1 MGRLWIGGYKIM
13 ALVKNVGA
21 EKTFKKITQTQDS
34 TTYTVSQKAFSS
46 ITPAAVSSNAYTGA
60 SYYAFGT
67 TFFMDD
73 AQENPLQC
81 GGLAFALGTGGKTGY
96 FIELDTTPNAIYGN
110 SKNIN
115 IFKSYQVTEDGV
127 TYGSKTKLTNEYV
140 NNVSTLNAV
149 YGGRAFNIDVK
160 IKAFSNKVEIKIW
173 INGYNITAVD
183 TYGPIANNKTFANNL
198 IPITNNVGIFAKK
211 GTCYFDYVYGM
222 SITEPEWKYDSYGT
236 NRYTGQFSK
245 DLISMAF
252 GDLNFQGLENKSI
265 PSASIDEF
273 GTTVRELHHVK
284 LKFDSRP
291 SMPVRF
297 STGNNAYASIVAQ
310 SLTNY
315 EGEAFVLNNASTP
328 IPLQDNTSASFY
340 IIGNTIDSSGQL
352 ENVIETTTKDYVK
365 KEPFIFESKWIQSNE
380 DADALGNWIKESAIN
395 KGSVVD
401 MEIFGNPVV
410 SPGDVIS
417 IFYPYQG
424 YSNTNTSKFIVN
436 SVTHGY
442 SENGLTTS
450 ISCRSL

>member
-1 MGRLWIGGYKIM
+1 MT
-13 ALVKNVGA
+13 LVKNVGA

-34 TTYTVSQKAFSS
+34 TTYTVSQKEFSS
-46 ITPAAVSSNAYTGA
+46 ITPASVVSNAYTTT

-73 AQENPLQC
+73 SQENPLQC
-81 GGLAFALGTGGKTGY
+81 GGLAFAVGPGGKTGY
-96 FIELDTTPNAIYGN
+96 FIELDTTPDAIYGN

-115 IFKSYQVTEDGV
+115 IFKSSQITEDG
-127 TYGSKTKLTNEYV
+127 KTFGVKIKLKDEYV

-160 IKAFSNKVEIKIW
+160 IKAYSNKVEIKIW
-173 INGYNITAVD
+173 INGYLITAVD
-183 TYGPIANNKTFANNL
+183 TYGPVSTNRTVANNL

-222 SITEPEWKYDSYGT
+222 SITKEQYEMDTYGI

-252 GDLNFQGLENKSI
+252 GDLTFTGLSNQAI
-265 PSASIDEF
+265 PSNSIDEF
-273 GTTVRELHHVK
+273 GTTVRELHYVK
-284 LKFDSRP
+284 LKFEKRP
-291 SMPVRF
+291 SMPIRF
-297 STGNNAYASIVAQ
+297 STGNNQYASIVAQ
-310 SLTNY
+310 KLSNY
-315 EGEAFVLNNASTP
+315 EAEAFVLNNASTP
-328 IPLQDNTSASFY
+328 IPLQDGTSASFY

-352 ENVIETTTKDYVK
+352 ENIIETTAKDYVK

-380 DADALGNWIKESAIN
+380 DANALGNWIKDNAIN

-410 SPGDVIS
+410 CPGDVIS

-424 YSNTNTSKFIVN
+424 YAVNNTVKFIVN
-436 SVTHGY
+436 TVTQSYTG
-442 SENGLTTS
+442 NGLSTN

>member
-1 MGRLWIGGYKIM
+1 M

-46 ITPAAVSSNAYTGA
+46 ITPATVTSNQYTG
-60 SYYAFGT
+60 SHYYAFGT

-73 AQENPLQC
+73 KQENPLQC
-81 GGLAFALGTGGKTGY
+81 GGLAFALGAGGTTGY
-96 FIELDTTPNAIYGN
+96 FIELDTTPDAIYGN

-115 IFKSYQVTEDGV
+115 IFKSYQVTEDGK
-127 TYGSKTKLTNEYV
+127 TYGRKTKLTNEYV
-140 NNVSTLNAV
+140 NSVSTLNAV

-160 IKAFSNKVEIKIW
+160 IKASVDKVEIKIW
-173 INGYNITAVD
+173 INGYYITAVD
-183 TYGPIANNKTFANNL
+183 KYASASTERTFANNL
-198 IPITNNVGIFAKK
+198 ITITNNVGIFVKK
-211 GTCYFDYVYGM
+211 GICYFDYVYGM
-222 SITEPEWKYDSYGT
+222 NITESEWKSDQYAT

-265 PSASIDEF
+265 PPASIDEF
-273 GTTVRELHHVK
+273 GTTVRELHHAK
-284 LKFDSRP
+284 IKFDSRP

-315 EGEAFVLNNASTP
+315 QGEAFVLNNASTP

-340 IIGNTIDSSGQL
+340 IIGNIIDSSGQL
-352 ENVIETTTKDYVK
+352 ENIIETTSKEYVK

-380 DADALGNWIKESAIN
+380 DADALGNWIKDNAIN
-395 KGSVVD
+395 KGSVID
-401 MEIFGNPVV
+401 MEIFGNPVTC
-410 SPGDVIS
+410 PGDIIS
-417 IFYPYQG
+417 IVYPYQG
-424 YSNTNTSKFIVN
+424 YSNGNTAKFIVN
-436 SVTHGY
+436 SVTHNY
-442 SENGLTTS
+442 TENGLTTN

>member
-1 MGRLWIGGYKIM
+1 MT
-13 ALVKNVGA
+13 LVKNVGA
-21 EKTFKKITQTQDS
+21 EKTFRKIAQNQDS
-34 TTYTVSQKAFSS
+34 TTYTVSQKAFDS
-46 ITPAAVSSNAYTGA
+46 ITPSLVTSNSYTGI

-73 AQENPLQC
+73 SQENPLQC
-81 GGLAFALGTGGKTGY
+81 GGLAFAVGPGGKTGY
-96 FIELDTTPNAIYGN
+96 FIELDTTPDAIYGN

-115 IFKSYQVTEDGV
+115 IFKSSQITEDG
-127 TYGSKTKLTNEYV
+127 KTFGVKIKLKDEYV

-160 IKAFSNKVEIKIW
+160 IKAYSNKVEIKIW
-173 INGYNITAVD
+173 INGYLITAVD
-183 TYGPIANNKTFANNL
+183 TYGPVSTNRTVANNL

-222 SITEPEWKYDSYGT
+222 SITKEQYEMDTYGI

-252 GDLNFQGLENKSI
+252 GDLTFTGLSNQAI
-265 PSASIDEF
+265 PSNSIDEF
-273 GTTVRELHHVK
+273 GTTVRELHYVK
-284 LKFDSRP
+284 LKFEKRP
-291 SMPVRF
+291 SMPIRF
-297 STGNNAYASIVAQ
+297 STGNNQYASIVAQ
-310 SLTNY
+310 KLSNY
-315 EGEAFVLNNASTP
+315 EAEAFVLNNASTP
-328 IPLQDNTSASFY
+328 IPLQDGTSASFY

-352 ENVIETTTKDYVK
+352 ENIIETTAKDYVK

-380 DADALGNWIKESAIN
+380 DANALGNWIKDNAIN

-410 SPGDVIS
+410 CPGDVIS

-424 YSNTNTSKFIVN
+424 YAVNNTVKFIVN
-436 SVTHGY
+436 TVTQSYTG
-442 SENGLTTS
+442 NGLSTN

>member
-1 MGRLWIGGYKIM
+1 M

-46 ITPAAVSSNAYTGA
+46 ITPAAVTSNAYTGT

-73 AQENPLQC
+73 TQENPLQC
-81 GGLAFALGTGGKTGY
+81 GGLAFALGAGGTTGY
-96 FIELDTTPNAIYGN
+96 FIELDTTPDAIYGN

-115 IFKSYQVTEDGV
+115 IFKSYQVTEDGK
-127 TYGSKTKLTNEYV
+127 TYGRKTKLTNEYV
-140 NNVSTLNAV
+140 NSVSTLNAV

-160 IKAFSNKVEIKIW
+160 IKAFSNKVEMKIW

-183 TYGPIANNKTFANNL
+183 TYGPIANNKVFANNL
-198 IPITNNVGIFAKK
+198 ITITNNVGIFAKK
-211 GTCYFDYVYGM
+211 GICYFDYVYGM
-222 SITEPEWKYDSYGT
+222 SITESEWKSDTYGT

-265 PSASIDEF
+265 PPASIDEF
-273 GTTVRELHHVK
+273 GTTVRELHHAK
-284 LKFDSRP
+284 IKFDSRP

-297 STGNNAYASIVAQ
+297 STGNNQYASIVAQ

-352 ENVIETTTKDYVK
+352 ENIIETTSKEYVQ

-380 DADALGNWIKESAIN
+380 DADALGNWIKNNAIN
-395 KGSVVD
+395 KGSVVE
-401 MEIFGNPVV
+401 MEIFGNPTIC
-410 SPGDVIS
+410 PGDIVS
-417 IFYPYQG
+417 IIYPYQG
-424 YSNTNTSKFIVN
+424 YPSGNSSKFIVN
-436 SVTHGY
+436 SVDHNYT
-442 SENGLTTS
+442 ENGLSTS

>member
-1 MGRLWIGGYKIM
+1 MT
-13 ALVKNVGA
+13 LVKNVGA
-21 EKTFKKITQTQDS
+21 EKTFRKIAQTQDS

-46 ITPAAVSSNAYTGA
+46 ITPALVTSNAYTGI

-73 AQENPLQC
+73 TQENPLQC
-81 GGLAFALGTGGKTGY
+81 GGLAFAVGSGGQTGY
-96 FIELDTTPNAIYGN
+96 FIELDTTPDAIYGN

-115 IFKSYQVTEDGV
+115 IFKSYTATVGGV
-127 TYGSKTKLTNEYV
+127 STPGKKIKLTDEYV
-140 NNVSTLNAV
+140 DNVSTLNAV

-160 IKAFSNKVEIKIW
+160 VKAYSNKVEIKIW
-173 INGYNITAVD
+173 INGYLITAVD
-183 TYGPIANNKTFANNL
+183 TYGPVSTNRSVANNL

-211 GTCYFDYVYGM
+211 GICYFDYVYGM
-222 SITEPEWKYDSYGT
+222 SITKEQYEMDSYGV

-252 GDLNFQGLENKSI
+252 GDLTFTGLSNKLI

-291 SMPVRF
+291 SMPIRF
-297 STGNNAYASIVAQ
+297 STGNNEYASIVAQ
-310 SLTNY
+310 RLTNY

-340 IIGNTIDSSGQL
+340 VIGNTIDSSGQL
-352 ENVIETTTKDYVK
+352 ENIIETTSKDYVK

-380 DADALGNWIKESAIN
+380 DANALGNWIKNNAIN
-395 KGSVVD
+395 KGSIVE
-401 MEIFGNPVV
+401 MEIFGNPIIC
-410 SPGDVIS
+410 PGDIVS
-417 IFYPYQG
+417 IIYEYQG
-424 YSNTNTSKFIVN
+424 YASGNTAKFIVN
-436 SVTHGY
+436 TVTQNY
-442 SENGLTTS
+442 TENGLSTS